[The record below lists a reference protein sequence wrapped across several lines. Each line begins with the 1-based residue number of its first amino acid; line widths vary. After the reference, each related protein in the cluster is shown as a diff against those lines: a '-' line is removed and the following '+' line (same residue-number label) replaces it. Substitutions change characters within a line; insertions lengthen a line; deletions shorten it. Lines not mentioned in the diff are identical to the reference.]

1 MKPNSKQN
9 KKSDLRNAI
18 DTVLSE
24 LGTSMVYDE
33 NSLSSFE
40 YDNVDYLLFMDEA
53 DGVYSIME
61 YVVGLNDNLT
71 EQDFNLALESI
82 KEDYPDYDGDWNEG
96 RCYLSSPLFI
106 LPPTGK
112 IDKEFF
118 VKIVKE
124 FFEVWTIIIA
134 DVCFM
139 TDSSIWDIKEEEQQ

>member
-1 MKPNSKQN
+1 MKSKT
-9 KKSDLRNAI
+9 DLCNAI

-71 EQDFNLALESI
+71 EQDFNIALESV

-124 FFEVWTIIIA
+124 FFEVWTIITA